1 MSSLFFILPRLSAAS
16 TAALNFEPIA
26 LLVLAWIFL
35 GQAVTP
41 LQIAGAF
48 LTVGAI
54 AWLGISKK

>member
-1 MSSLFFILPRLSAAS
+1 
-16 TAALNFEPIA
+16 
-26 LLVLAWIFL
+26 LLALAWIVL

-54 AWLGISKK
+54 AWLGMAKK